1 MDHINDKINKAY
13 SILGIML
20 LISSTASHVQNDNNV
35 ETSKVQG
42 SKLRQWI
49 QVTCSTQPKVL
60 ILNTTHVDTTRGA
73 NNLGIIKRN

>member
-42 SKLRQWI
+42 SKLRQ
-49 QVTCSTQPKVL
+49 
-60 ILNTTHVDTTRGA
+60 
-73 NNLGIIKRN
+73 